1 MLVLEVIT
9 FLNVLAAAAG
19 ASLTAYA
26 RQQKWQS
33 MGHSMMGRQVRVVR
47 HGTWHEKLLSAWH
60 CIAVMQQDQA
70 DSCK

>member
-33 MGHSMMGRQVRVVR
+33 MGHSMMGRQV
-47 HGTWHEKLLSAWH
+47 
-60 CIAVMQQDQA
+60 
-70 DSCK
+70 